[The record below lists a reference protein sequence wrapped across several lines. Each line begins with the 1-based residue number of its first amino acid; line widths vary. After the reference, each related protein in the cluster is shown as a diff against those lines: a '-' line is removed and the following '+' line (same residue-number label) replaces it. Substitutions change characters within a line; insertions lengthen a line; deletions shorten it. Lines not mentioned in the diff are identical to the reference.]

1 MTQGDTRVA
10 HLAIRTILK
19 GESPEQS
26 RSAGADTLAQR
37 FDKLFISAHA
47 CLLHDTDTVTQRF
60 DKLFIS
66 AHACLLHD
74 TDTLTQPFTIPLI
87 RKIKS

>member
-1 MTQGDTRVA
+1 MIPKREPRESVPVCGGDT
-10 HLAIRTILK
+10 LTQ
-19 GESPEQS
+19 P
-26 RSAGADTLAQR
+26 

-47 CLLHDTDTVTQRF
+47 CLLHDTDTLTQRF